1 MQTQRIFALK
11 AILFSLSVILLLLV
25 STRLSGRLT
34 HMNATALYSMAPM
47 YGTLKL
53 PNGEEFHRSAS
64 APALKTKKNI
74 KRVKKIKKTRRSSA
88 KSIQNSPE

>member
-1 MQTQRIFALK
+1 MHTQRIFALK
-11 AILFSLSVILLLLV
+11 AILFSLSIILLLLL

-53 PNGEEFHRSAS
+53 PNGEEFRQTTAI
-64 APALKTKKNI
+64 PALKTVKNL
-74 KRVKKIKKTRRSSA
+74 KRVRKTKKTRR
-88 KSIQNSPE
+88 